1 MPSVPPKDCRHFST
15 LFFHSF
21 TRGDFQ
27 RENSHAPGERKT
39 HTTRAL
45 CVVFLEKQGKERTG
59 KLEAFSQDAGGH
71 GADVDFLSVVNFACE
86 WRSGDRKAIVVHADS
101 VRADFTRSELGRE
114 RVPRTSGY
122 FDRQIG
128 RRTCAEGTKIPNE
141 VKAQT
146 AKTGKFYL

>member
-1 MPSVPPKDCRHFST
+1 MRPVKGRRTQLGP
-15 LFFHSF
+15 
-21 TRGDFQ
+21 
-27 RENSHAPGERKT
+27 
-39 HTTRAL
+39 L

-128 RRTCAEGTKIPNE
+128 RRTCAEGTKIPND
-141 VKAQT
+141 VKAQSGKRRRILPLT
-146 AKTGKFYL
+146 ATANSELDVPSTVISN

>member
-1 MPSVPPKDCRHFST
+1 MGPVKGRR
-15 LFFHSF
+15 
-21 TRGDFQ
+21 TR
-27 RENSHAPGERKT
+27 
-39 HTTRAL
+39 RAL
-45 CVVFLEKQGKERTG
+45 CVVFFHEKQGKERTG

-114 RVPRTSGY
+114 RVPRTSRY

-128 RRTCAEGTKIPNE
+128 RRTCAEGTNVPNE
-141 VKAQT
+141 VKGTKRQTT
-146 AKTGKFYL
+146 AKILPLTATANSELDVPSTVISN